1 MRETGTDSKTDIYAG
16 IAAVALSSTF
26 VIAKSFVWIDGNSTA
41 MLASLVDSL
50 GDAIISCTSLAA
62 IYYAR
67 QPADHDH
74 RYGHGKMEGIAALG
88 QAAFITGSCVFVLL
102 EATRKL
108 LDPVPVDNQLGGIWV
123 LVLASVATLAL
134 TRFQAMAAKKTG
146 SLAVKADAAHYTG
159 DVAVNIAVIGALAAD
174 FWLGWKQAD
183 GILAIGVAA
192 WLLFTAFKIG
202 REAVDMLL
210 DREVDDTLRGQ
221 IRALVVAQE
230 GVDGYHDLR
239 TRLSGRKLLVSFDLE
254 VDSHLSLQE
263 AHAISKRVEQAI
275 TGALPHAEVM
285 IHIDPRDDITDS
297 RHQTVTD
304 VHRI

>member
-1 MRETGTDSKTDIYAG
+1 MREADFDSKTDIHAAL
-16 IAAVALSSTF
+16 AAVTLSATF

-41 MLASLVDSL
+41 MLSSLVDSV
-50 GDAIISCTSLAA
+50 GDALISCTNLAA

-88 QAAFITGSCVFVLL
+88 QAAFIIGSCVFVVL
-102 EATRKL
+102 EAIRKL
-108 LDPVPVDNQLGGIWV
+108 VDPVSVENQIGGIWV
-123 LVLASVATLAL
+123 LVLASIATWAL
-134 TRFQAMAAKKTG
+134 TRFQAMAARKTG

-174 FWLGWKQAD
+174 YWLGWARAD
-183 GILAIGVAA
+183 GLLAIGVAG
-192 WLLFTAFKIG
+192 WLSYTAYKIG

-221 IRALVVAQE
+221 IRALVMAQD
-230 GVDGYHDLR
+230 GVEGYHDLR
-239 TRLSGRKLLVSFDLE
+239 TRLSGRKLLVSCDLE
-254 VDSHLSLQE
+254 VDNSLSLQA

-285 IHIDPRDDITDS
+285 IHIDPSDDITDS